1 MSCFQSICAFIG
13 LPWKK
18 PEPPKTATT
27 IDFEGAGCIFTN
39 GSMVLAGYQPKKGVK
54 LISGFGGSRKVGENY
69 FDTAMRELLE
79 ELLEIKPNTH
89 LLAYL
94 NHEFQPKK
102 VLVNGTYIILQY
114 SLNDIDTLLE
124 IVGRFNYH
132 SVIYNQMPINLLDLI
147 FTRKYLK
154 GMEVVNVII
163 LPFINDFIIDPNFR
177 QDIELVNSKMQGYR
191 QELNELEV

>member
-1 MSCFQSICAFIG
+1 MSCFQSILTFFG
-13 LPWKK
+13 LYK

-79 ELLEIKPNTH
+79 ELLEIKPNAD

-94 NHEFQPKK
+94 NSEFQPNK
-102 VLVNGTYIILQY
+102 VLINGTYIILQY

-124 IVGRFNYH
+124 IVGRFNYY

-154 GMEVVNVII
+154 GMEVVNIII

-177 QDIELVNSKMQGYR
+177 KDIELVNSQMQGYNLN
-191 QELNELEV
+191 LNELEV

>member
-1 MSCFQSICAFIG
+1 MTFFG
-13 LPWKK
+13 LSSHK
-18 PEPPKTATT
+18 EPVKTATT

-39 GSMVLAGYQPKKGVK
+39 GSMVLAGYQPKKGIK

-79 ELLEIKPNTH
+79 ELLEIKPTAH

-94 NHEFQPKK
+94 NHEFQPNK
-102 VLVNGTYIILQY
+102 VLINGTYVILQY

-132 SVIYNQMPINLLDLI
+132 SVIYTEMPINLLDLI
-147 FTRKYLK
+147 FRRKYLK
-154 GMEVVNVII
+154 GMEVVNVLI

-177 QDIELVNSKMQGYR
+177 KDIELVNSKMQGYR